1 MDNKTKTICTIGPAC
16 NTPETLEKL
25 VFNGMDFARFNFSHA
40 HYDQFKIDRDNI
52 VSFAKKHGKTV
63 KIIMDLQGPRMRV
76 GVLPEE
82 GIELKEGE
90 TRVFSTNPDNKDAIF
105 INDEYLHETIEPGHP
120 IYLANGDM
128 ELLVKEVNGNDLITK
143 VIRGGI
149 LHSRKGVNVPET
161 NVKTP
166 SITDKDLKD
175 IEFGKNENVDYI
187 AMSFVKN
194 ADDVRQMRKLLE
206 GSNIKI
212 IAKIEIKMAIK
223 NLDEIIQEVDAVM
236 VARGDLGIELPLEQ
250 LPLVQKDMIRR
261 CIAFR
266 KPAIVATQ
274 MLMSMVNHH
283 RPTRA
288 EVSDVA
294 NAVLDGASLCML
306 SDETAFGNYPVHALE
321 YLVKTIKTVEQFEKD
336 HFPVVL

>member
-1 MDNKTKTICTIGPAC
+1 MNKTKTICTIGPAC
-16 NTPETLEKL
+16 NNPETLEKM

-40 HYDQFKIDRDNI
+40 NYDQFKIDRDHI
-52 VSFAKKHGKTV
+52 VEFAKKHNKTV
-63 KIIMDLQGPRMRV
+63 KIIMDLQGPRMRI
-76 GVLPEE
+76 GVLPPE
-82 GIELKEGE
+82 GVELKEGE
-90 TRVFSTNPDNKDAIF
+90 TRVFSTNSDNKEAIF

-128 ELLVKEVNGNDLITK
+128 ELLVKEVNGYDLVTK
-143 VIRGGI
+143 VVRGGV

-166 SITDKDLKD
+166 SITEKDLKD
-175 IEFGKNENVDYI
+175 IEFGKQEGVDYI

-194 ADDVRQMRKLLE
+194 ADDIRQMRKLLE
-206 GSNIKI
+206 GSKIKI
-212 IAKIEIKMAIK
+212 IAKIEIKMALN
-223 NLDEIIQEVDAVM
+223 NLDEIIEEVDGIM

-261 CIAFR
+261 CIHAR
-266 KPAIVATQ
+266 KPVIVATQ
-274 MLMSMVNHH
+274 MLMSMVDHH

-294 NAVLDGASLCML
+294 NAVLDGASVCML
-306 SDETAFGNYPVHALE
+306 SDETAFGKYPIHALE
-321 YLVKTIKTVEQFEKD
+321 YLVKTITTVEDYETA
-336 HFPVVL
+336 HMPVSL